1 MIRYTLVCDNG
12 HDFEGW
18 FRSSDSYDAQAADGL
33 VECLACG
40 STRVAK
46 AMMAPALAKT
56 VAQLPGPNRA
66 LAEASPTDPA
76 AAPSAERLPM
86 AEPER
91 QLRALMR
98 AVREH
103 VIRTADNVG
112 PQFPEEARRMHYGE
126 AESRPIYGVA
136 SPSEARALVEEGIDV
151 APLPALPGDL
161 N

>member
-1 MIRYTLVCDNG
+1 MIRYTLVCENG

-33 VECLACG
+33 VACLTCG
-40 STRVAK
+40 STKVAK

-56 VAQLPGPNRA
+56 VALVPDRSRSV
-66 LAEASPTDPA
+66 AEATPSAPV
-76 AAPSAERLPM
+76 AAPSAEVPVM

-103 VIRTADNVG
+103 VTRTADNVG
-112 PQFPEEARRMHYGE
+112 PRFPEEARRMHYGE
-126 AESRPIYGVA
+126 TESRPIYGEA
-136 SPSEARALVEEGIDV
+136 SPAEARALVEEGIEV
-151 APLPALPGDL
+151 APLPSLPGDL

>member
-12 HDFEGW
+12 HGFEGW
-18 FRSSDSYDAQAADGL
+18 FRSSDSYDAQAASGL
-33 VECLACG
+33 VACLACG
-40 STRVAK
+40 SVKVAK

-56 VAQLPGPNRA
+56 AA
-66 LAEASPTDPA
+66 LVPDKSRSIAEAPA
-76 AAPSAERLPM
+76 SEPVAVPSGDVPVM

-103 VIRTADNVG
+103 VTRTADNVG
-112 PQFPEEARRMHYGE
+112 PRFPEEARRMHYGE
-126 AESRPIYGVA
+126 AEFRPIYGEA
-136 SPSEARALVEEGIDV
+136 SPSEARALVEEGIEV

>member
-1 MIRYTLVCDNG
+1 MIRYTLVCENG

-33 VECLACG
+33 VACLACG
-40 STRVAK
+40 STKVAK

-56 VAQLPGPNRA
+56 VA
-66 LAEASPTDPA
+66 LAPDRSRSTVEPLASA
-76 AAPSAERLPM
+76 SVAVPSADVPVM

-98 AVREH
+98 AMREH
-103 VIRTADNVG
+103 VTRTADNVG
-112 PQFPEEARRMHYGE
+112 PRFPEEARRMHYGE
-126 AESRPIYGVA
+126 AESRPIYGEA
-136 SPSEARALVEEGIDV
+136 SPAEARALVEEGIDV

>member
-56 VAQLPGPNRA
+56 VA
-66 LAEASPTDPA
+66 LAPDRSHSTAE
-76 AAPSAERLPM
+76 PSASAPVAVPSADVPVM

-98 AVREH
+98 AMREH

-112 PQFPEEARRMHYGE
+112 PSFPEEARRMHYGE

>member
-1 MIRYTLVCDNG
+1 MIRYTLVCENG

-33 VECLACG
+33 VACLACG
-40 STRVAK
+40 STRVTK

-56 VAQLPGPNRA
+56 VAMVPDKSRA
-66 LAEASPTDPA
+66 IAEATASDPV
-76 AAPSAERLPM
+76 AAPSTEVPVM

-98 AVREH
+98 AMREH
-103 VIRTADNVG
+103 VTRTADNVG
-112 PQFPEEARRMHYGE
+112 PRFPEEARRMHYGE
-126 AESRPIYGVA
+126 AESRAIYGEA
-136 SPSEARALVEEGIDV
+136 SPAEARALVEEGIEV